1 MIGEYVAVNF
11 VEQCVAIATIWPAK
25 NTCNF
30 SFKRLYL
37 KNEPVNSK
45 LWSREKHDKMQL
57 NAKLK
62 TIMWSSEPP

>member
-1 MIGEYVAVNF
+1 MIGEHVAVNF

-37 KNEPVNSK
+37 KNERGELKIMK
-45 LWSREKHDKMQL
+45 LWK
-57 NAKLK
+57 A
-62 TIMWSSEPP
+62 W